1 MMSLSKDI
9 AEQYN
14 IISNLFDASRVR
26 IWNNVRNFLTNTDI
40 SQNKL
45 LLDAGCGNGKNSIFA
60 LDFNYD
66 VVCIDISEKLLQIT
80 SNKGL
85 KVNKMDILDM
95 NYDNVFDKCICI
107 AVIHHINSIELQY
120 KAILNLIRSLKQ
132 NGELLISV
140 WSLEKINNDG
150 KYRDFVLGDNYIDW
164 VVDKKNNKIVKRYY
178 YIHNYQSFKSL
189 LEMVQEHVDISF
201 NIYYEK
207 QNWFTHIVKL

>member
-26 IWNNVRNFLTNTDI
+26 IWNNVKKFLTNTDI

-45 LLDAGCGNGKNSIFA
+45 LLDAGCGNGKNSLFA
-60 LDFNYD
+60 LDYNYD

-80 SNKGL
+80 SSKGL
-85 KVNKMDILDM
+85 KVNKMNILDM

-107 AVIHHINSIELQY
+107 AVIHHINSIELQC

-140 WSLEKINNDG
+140 WSLEKLNDDN
-150 KYRDFVLGDNYIDW
+150 KYRDFVQGDNYIDW
-164 VVDKKNNKIVKRYY
+164 VVDKKNNHIIKRYY
-178 YIHNYQSFKSL
+178 YIHNFQSFKSL
-189 LEMVQEHVDISF
+189 LDMIQEQVDISYQ
-201 NIYYEK
+201 IYYEK